1 MRTQHEFCFF
11 ACSKNKVSQH
21 YVSSLGRC
29 SKWRLSRTVEHL
41 ALGAETVTLCH
52 QVVNLLASLQY
63 TLDGLVQNNL
73 GLVELLLDL
82 HDAIGLL
89 GILVLGQVVLEL
101 GHDELWLTRG
111 P

>member
-1 MRTQHEFCFF
+1 MFHRW
-11 ACSKNKVSQH
+11 SDV
-21 YVSSLGRC
+21 
-29 SKWRLSRTVEHL
+29 KWRLSRTVEHL
-41 ALGAETVTLCH
+41 ALGAETVTLCY
-52 QVVNLLASLQY
+52 QVVNLLATLQY

-82 HDAIGLL
+82 HDAVGLL

-101 GHDELWLTRG
+101 RHDELWLTRG